1 MIFLVLLLL
10 LLLFS
15 KETGTIRRGCG
26 GRRWTSLRQHSRPCS
41 EQLVSGSTS
50 TPSSTT
56 TASPLPDLP
65 KKSNWQVIEH
75 YGSKDKNSLSSS
87 LIAVSFSVFT
97 FVSLN
102 VLREH

>member
-1 MIFLVLLLL
+1 MFNLIL
-10 LLLFS
+10 
-15 KETGTIRRGCG
+15 KETGTLRRGC
-26 GRRWTSLRQHSRPCS
+26 GRRWTSLKQHSRPCT
-41 EQLVSGSTS
+41 EQLVGGSTS

-87 LIAVSFSVFT
+87 LIAVSFLFFFSFLVCSNLNIYA
-97 FVSLN
+97 VS
-102 VLREH
+102 